1 MKISETKLKGLF
13 IIETKIYND
22 KRGYFAESF
31 KQKLFKNFFPEINFI
46 QDNESKSDYG
56 VLRGLHFQKKPFA
69 QSKLVRVVKGK
80 VQDVVVDLRN
90 GSPTFGNHV
99 SFILE
104 ENDNKQLFIPKGF
117 AHGFLTLSDYSIFSY
132 KVDNNYSKKH
142 ESGLLYND
150 KDLNI
155 SWKLDSSQIK
165 ISEKDMQLETFN
177 SIIKKNF

>member
-13 IIETKIYND
+13 IIETKIHND

-31 KQKLFKNFFPEINFI
+31 NQKLFKNFFPEINFI